1 MLDVTQGCSGFPYAM
16 ITAINLIKNKEFKN
30 CLIVCSETYTKHIN
44 KSDRSTAPIFS
55 DAKHQLF
62 LSIKK
67 NLPSILS
74 TFSYTDGSGGKNLCL
89 KEDEKGKKNLF
100 MHGNKRFYFYS

>member
-55 DAKHQLF
+55 DARSAF
-62 LSIKK
+62 FINKK

-89 KEDEKGKKNLF
+89 KEDEKGKKF
-100 MHGNKRFYFYS
+100 IYAWNKRFYFYS